1 MDFKARLYD
10 RKRPDVGI
18 AEINKALTELL
29 SNNVTI
35 NKNVEKI
42 NITAQSLDKNY
53 HEFKELVEAILTVII
68 GTLETN
74 DFAQSYH
81 NQLDTDVSTLGYIK
95 ESELDADVSSL
106 GYIKEGELDT
116 AVSALGY
123 IKEGQLDTGVSS
135 LGYIKE
141 SELESWLTEHGYQ
154 PQQ

>member
-10 RKRPDVGI
+10 RKRPDVAI
-18 AEINKALTELL
+18 AEINKVLSELL

-42 NITAQSLDKNY
+42 IITAQSLDENY
-53 HEFKELVEAILTVII
+53 YAFKALVEAILTVII

-81 NQLDTDVSTLGYIK
+81 NQLDTDVSALGYIK
-95 ESELDADVSSL
+95 ES
-106 GYIKEGELDT
+106 GLDT
-116 AVSALGY
+116 AVSA
-123 IKEGQLDTGVSS
+123 

>member
-10 RKRPDVGI
+10 RKRPDVAI
-18 AEINKALTELL
+18 AEINKVLSELL

-42 NITAQSLDKNY
+42 IVTAQSLDKNHY
-53 HEFKELVEAILTVII
+53 DFKELVEAILTVII

-81 NQLDTDVSTLGYIK
+81 NQLDTDVSALGYIK
-95 ESELDADVSSL
+95 ESD
-106 GYIKEGELDT
+106 LDT

-123 IKEGQLDTGVSS
+123 IKE
-135 LGYIKE
+135 
-141 SELESWLTEHGYQ
+141 SELENWLTEHGYQ

>member
-1 MDFKARLYD
+1 MDFKAKLYD
-10 RKRPDVGI
+10 RKRPDVAI
-18 AEINKALTELL
+18 AEINKVLSELL

-42 NITAQSLDKNY
+42 TVTAQALDKNY
-53 HEFKELVEAILTVII
+53 NDFKELVEAILTVII

-81 NQLDTDVSTLGYIK
+81 NQLDTDVSALGYIK
-95 ESELDADVSSL
+95 ESD
-106 GYIKEGELDT
+106 LDT

-123 IKEGQLDTGVSS
+123 IKE
-135 LGYIKE
+135 
-141 SELESWLTEHGYQ
+141 SELESWPTEHGYQ

>member
-1 MDFKARLYD
+1 MDFKAKLYD
-10 RKRPDVGI
+10 RKRPDVAI
-18 AEINKALTELL
+18 AEINKVLSELL

-42 NITAQSLDKNY
+42 IVTAQSLDKNY
-53 HEFKELVEAILTVII
+53 YDFKELVEAILTVII

-81 NQLDTDVSTLGYIK
+81 NQLDTDVSALGYIK
-95 ESELDADVSSL
+95 ESD
-106 GYIKEGELDT
+106 LDT

-123 IKEGQLDTGVSS
+123 IK
-135 LGYIKE
+135 K
-141 SELESWLTEHGYQ
+141 SELENWLTEHGYQ

>member
-1 MDFKARLYD
+1 MDFKAKLYD
-10 RKRPDVGI
+10 RKRPDVAI
-18 AEINKALTELL
+18 AEINKVLSELL

-42 NITAQSLDKNY
+42 IVTAQSLDKNY
-53 HEFKELVEAILTVII
+53 YDFKELVEAILTVII

-81 NQLDTDVSTLGYIK
+81 TQLDTDVSALGYIK
-95 ESELDADVSSL
+95 ESD
-106 GYIKEGELDT
+106 LDT

-123 IKEGQLDTGVSS
+123 IKESQLDTAVAA
-135 LGYIKE
+135 LGYIKK

>member
-1 MDFKARLYD
+1 MA
-10 RKRPDVGI
+10 I
-18 AEINKALTELL
+18 AEINKVLSELL

-42 NITAQSLDKNY
+42 IITAQSLDKNY
-53 HEFKELVEAILTVII
+53 YDFKELVEAILTVII

-81 NQLDTDVSTLGYIK
+81 NQLDTDVSALGYIK
-95 ESELDADVSSL
+95 EID
-106 GYIKEGELDT
+106 LDT

-123 IKEGQLDTGVSS
+123 IK
-135 LGYIKE
+135 K

>member
-10 RKRPDVGI
+10 RKRPDVAI
-18 AEINKALTELL
+18 AEINKVLSELL

-42 NITAQSLDKNY
+42 IVTAQSLDKNY
-53 HEFKELVEAILTVII
+53 YDFKELVEAILTVII

-81 NQLDTDVSTLGYIK
+81 NQLDTDVSALGYIK
-95 ESELDADVSSL
+95 ESD
-106 GYIKEGELDT
+106 LDT
-116 AVSALGY
+116 AVSA
-123 IKEGQLDTGVSS
+123 

>member
-1 MDFKARLYD
+1 MDFKAKLYD
-10 RKRPDVGI
+10 RKRPDVAI
-18 AEINKALTELL
+18 AEINKVLSELL

-42 NITAQSLDKNY
+42 IITAQSLDKNY
-53 HEFKELVEAILTVII
+53 YDFKALVEAILTVII

-81 NQLDTDVSTLGYIK
+81 NQLDTDVSSLGYIK
-95 ESELDADVSSL
+95 ESD
-106 GYIKEGELDT
+106 LDT

-123 IKEGQLDTGVSS
+123 IK
-135 LGYIKE
+135 K

>member
-1 MDFKARLYD
+1 MDFKAKLYD
-10 RKRPDVGI
+10 RKRPDVAI
-18 AEINKALTELL
+18 AEINKVLSELL

-42 NITAQSLDKNY
+42 IITAQSLDKNY
-53 HEFKELVEAILTVII
+53 YDFKELVEAILTVII

-81 NQLDTDVSTLGYIK
+81 NQLDTDVSALGYIK
-95 ESELDADVSSL
+95 KS
-106 GYIKEGELDT
+106 ELDT

-123 IKEGQLDTGVSS
+123 IK
-135 LGYIKE
+135 K

>member
-10 RKRPDVGI
+10 RKRPDVAI
-18 AEINKALTELL
+18 AEINKVLSELL

-42 NITAQSLDKNY
+42 IITAQSLDKNY
-53 HEFKELVEAILTVII
+53 YDFKELVEAILTVII

-81 NQLDTDVSTLGYIK
+81 NQLD
-95 ESELDADVSSL
+95 ADVSSL
-106 GYIKEGELDT
+106 GYIKESDLDT

-123 IKEGQLDTGVSS
+123 IK
-135 LGYIKE
+135 K